1 MNICCLGF
9 CSVQISTQFSWYRM
23 IRTFLFHVLMNFLI
37 WMASHSFFKCHLFS
51 GRCQY
56 WSHLTALLL
65 LALFRVNMIHI
76 LLHRFLNKSSSKKPL
91 LPSLKEWTLLSW
103 RSAELWRI
111 RGVTEWVHN
120 GPKSFILTYWQL
132 FSWKAS
138 PRESDPTERNCP
150 AGGTSWDTVNGTW
163 ERELKLVQHGDVWME
178 YQICVIDNSEASE
191 MGAIILFFVSGTEN

>member
-1 MNICCLGF
+1 MQNPIA
-9 CSVQISTQFSWYRM
+9 VRQIPFKWWV
-23 IRTFLFHVLMNFLI
+23 FEVWLL
-37 WMASHSFFKCHLFS
+37 WMAWNLFYNVIYFLGGVS
-51 GRCQY
+51 VD
-56 WSHLTALLL
+56 SMTTALLL
-65 LALFRVNMIHI
+65 LALIWENLIQI
-76 LLHRFLNKSSSKKPL
+76 SLHPFLNKSSSRKPL
-91 LPSLKEWTLLSW
+91 LPFLKEWTLLLW

-120 GPKSFILTYWQL
+120 GPKCFILTYWQL

-163 ERELKLVQHGDVWME
+163 ERELKLVQHGDMWME

-191 MGAIILFFVSGTEN
+191 MGAIIMFFVSGTEN